1 LREIIASGRAALL
14 AAYLITA
21 ALFLAAWIAS
31 GPVVAQRQN
40 SFDIYPHLVA
50 LREFTAGRTPYTEEV
65 MRTIQQ
71 GYYGRLAHEGEDL
84 HRISYPAYAYV
95 LLSPL
100 RPLEIPVAIRLW
112 MALQL
117 PAVFVALC
125 LWSSIAG
132 RLTTGMIIVNLA
144 LALTYRYSITIFLNG
159 QFNALLLA
167 LYSAGIWLIVRR
179 RDGAGGAVLA
189 LSTLQPTLM
198 GPLAFLQTFNLG
210 LKGRW
215 RALLALTIVLLALT
229 LCSML
234 IIGWWLPDW
243 LRALG
248 GYASY
253 QRFMTWV
260 PQRFGVVWGVI
271 GLALISLPLLR
282 RMGIAN
288 TYALSATGLLLLIPQ
303 TGVYTL
309 ITLLPMLILALQR
322 AVYGSRSRQLAIYA
336 LSGGFI
342 AASWGF
348 LALSFESAKLES
360 LLMPL
365 FALGIFALAA
375 PLTSRPAWS
384 SPSASAHG
392 ETPPAQ
398 P

>member
-1 LREIIASGRAALL
+1 LFFLT
-14 AAYLITA
+14 LI
-21 ALFLAAWIAS
+21 LS

-50 LREFTAGRTPYTEEV
+50 LHEFTAGRTPYTEEV
-65 MRTIQQ
+65 MQTIQR
-71 GYYGRLAHEGEDL
+71 GYYGRLASAGDDL

-95 LLSPL
+95 LLAPL
-100 RPLEIPVAIRLW
+100 QPLELTVAIRVW

-125 LWSSIAG
+125 LWSAIEGKLTGRAIAFS
-132 RLTTGMIIVNLA
+132 LA
-144 LALTYRYSITIFLNG
+144 LALTYRYALTIFLNG
-159 QFNALLLA
+159 QFNAVLLA
-167 LYSAGIWLIVRR
+167 VYSAGIWLLTRR

-198 GPLAFLQTFNLG
+198 GPLAMVQSLSLG

-215 RALLALTIVLLALT
+215 RSLITLTAVLLALT
-229 LCSML
+229 ALT
-234 IIGWWLPDW
+234 IIVIGWWLPDW

-248 GYASY
+248 GYATY

-260 PQRFGVVWGVI
+260 PQRFGTVWGVV
-271 GLALISLPLLR
+271 GLALISGALLR
-282 RMGIAN
+282 RMGVTN
-288 TYALSATGLLLLIPQ
+288 TYALSTTGLLLLIPQ

-309 ITLLPMLILALQR
+309 ITLLPVIVAALLR
-322 AVYGSRSRQLAIYA
+322 AAHRSRSRRLVVYA
-336 LSGGFI
+336 LSGAFI

-348 LALSFESAKLES
+348 LALDFDSAKLES

-365 FALGIFALAA
+365 FALGVFTLAA
-375 PLTSRPAWS
+375 PLTSLPAWS
-384 SPSASAHG
+384 SPSASARG
-392 ETPPAQ
+392 EMPPAR